1 MPQGCILFNIF
12 INDIFLFT
20 GKATFCNYADDSTM
34 YSADKNAK
42 IVISIL
48 SHDFALISEW
58 FYKNYMVLN
67 IDKSHFL
74 TVSFNEPFPDFSV
87 NDTAIENVT
96 EEKTLG
102 IVADNKLSFKSHLKN
117 ICKKANQKVSA
128 FSGISKLTKFTRQ
141 ENVLPLTFSYLTV
154 L

>member
-1 MPQGCILFNIF
+1 
-12 INDIFLFT
+12 
-20 GKATFCNYADDSTM
+20 
-34 YSADKNAK
+34 
-42 IVISIL
+42 
-48 SHDFALISEW
+48 
-58 FYKNYMVLN
+58 MVLN

-96 EEKTLG
+96 EEKILG

-117 ICKKANQKVSA
+117 ICKKANLKVSA
-128 FSGISKLTKFTRQ
+128 FSRISKLTKFTRQ
-141 ENVLPLTFSYLTV
+141 KNVLPLTFSYLTV